1 MNFRLNKTETENL
14 KKDLLAIFSI
24 DNETGNE
31 EHVVEW
37 IKKFT
42 QKNKLT
48 SRTKTDKIKNLFFK
62 IPGEG
67 EPVLFCTHTDSVPP
81 ATNKKPN
88 FYKGRFTSDGTTVL
102 SADSLA
108 GVITI
113 LHAAYLLKKHKIS
126 HRPLEIL
133 FTSQEEI
140 SGIGVANFDF
150 RQIKSK
156 EAILP
161 DLAKPVGYVI
171 TQAPT
176 KYTFKL
182 TFHGVSGHIRNIE
195 ESLSAIKVM
204 ADFLQNFS
212 IGKVDR
218 HTILNIGTVQGGTA
232 VNIVPDKVEMTGEIR
247 SFRDENCA
255 KYITKIQN
263 RIEHAEKK
271 FPLTKVDF
279 EYKKMRSGY
288 AIDPN
293 SPFLDKYKKI
303 IKSKRLSFRTEQSV
317 GVSDASILNTKGI
330 NTLLV
335 GIGQM
340 NPHTTRESINLD
352 QVVKMTEVLIDYA
365 TLQD

>member
-1 MNFRLNKTETENL
+1 MHFRLNKTETENL
-14 KKDLLAIFSI
+14 KKDLLALFSI
-24 DNETGNE
+24 DNETGHE
-31 EHVVEW
+31 EQIVEW
-37 IKKFT
+37 IKKFLK
-42 QKNKLT
+42 KNKIS
-48 SRTKTDKIKNLFFK
+48 SRTQTDKVKNLFFK

-67 EPVLFCTHTDSVPP
+67 EPIMLCTHTDSVPP
-81 ATNKKPN
+81 ATGKKPQ
-88 FYKGRFTSDGTTVL
+88 FHKGRFTSDGNTVL

-108 GVITI
+108 GVGSI
-113 LHAAYLLKKHKIS
+113 LHTVFLLQKHKIP
-126 HRPLEIL
+126 HRPIEIL
-133 FTSQEEI
+133 FTTQEEI
-140 SGIGVANFDF
+140 SGIGAANFDF
-150 RQIKSK
+150 KKTKSK

-195 ESLSAIKVM
+195 QSLSAIKVM
-204 ADFLQNFS
+204 TDFLQSFS

-218 HTILNIGTVQGGTA
+218 YTILNIGTVQGGTA
-232 VNIVPDKVEMTGEIR
+232 INIVPDKVEMTGEIR

-279 EYKKMRSGY
+279 EYEKVRSGY
-288 AIDPN
+288 AIDPD

-303 IKSKRLSFRTEQSV
+303 IKSKRLSFRTEDSL
-317 GVSDASILNTKGI
+317 GVSDASILNAKGI

-352 QVVKMTEVLIDYA
+352 QIVKMTEVLIDYVKVG
-365 TLQD
+365 D